1 MTAQPRTAGRPVRDE
16 EIGRNVILE
25 KTRLA
30 MRERPRADLQ
40 RNEIARFAGVT
51 PALISY
57 YFPDRSHLFEA
68 AAHPVIESY
77 VADVRLIIGSNSPL
91 IERLNDL
98 IFLFVKFNYK
108 EGHLLD
114 FYLEHI
120 EKTDS
125 HENILLLEEIYK
137 EMLAFFEE
145 LLKTKTIRGES
156 AGVIQSMLWGMCKHT
171 ARRPVLEVDI
181 DAATIDDLIRSKAE
195 FLTDYFLHGA
205 VGLPWER
212 KMNATGA

>member
-1 MTAQPRTAGRPVRDE
+1 MTAQPRHAGRPVRDE

-40 RNEIARFAGVT
+40 RNEIARYAGVT

-77 VADVRLIIGSNSPL
+77 VADVRLIVGSGRRL
-91 IERLNDL
+91 IDRLNDL
-98 IFLFVKFNYK
+98 ILLFVNFNYR

-120 EKTDS
+120 ERTGNFDS
-125 HENILLLEEIYK
+125 TRLLEEVYG
-137 EMLAFFEE
+137 EMLTFFDE
-145 LLKTKTIRGES
+145 LLQTKTIRGES
-156 AGVIQSMLWGMCKHT
+156 AGIIQSILWGMCKHS
-171 ARRPVLEVDI
+171 ARRSVVKAGASTAE
-181 DAATIDDLIRSKAE
+181 IDDFIRSKADV
-195 FLTDYFLHGA
+195 LSDYFLHGA
-205 VGLPWER
+205 VGSPWEQDL
-212 KMNATGA
+212 NAS